1 MRVTHIEW
9 EVDEDLEALKRLP
22 KEYYNDYEK
31 DEKNINVDKDENDFD
46 YE

>member
-22 KEYYNDYEK
+22 TEVNMPNSIIPEDIIMM
-31 DEKNINVDKDENDFD
+31 NL
-46 YE
+46 